1 VKRAAFAL
9 LLLGAA
15 PPRGAPLKLPPV
27 DQCSRDPSFK
37 AFHATLKQAVAKR
50 DGAALLKLVAPD
62 VLVSFGGENGRASLA
77 KQWEI
82 NSAKSELWREFDN
95 ILPLGC
101 ARVGSA
107 RVIPSLAGQFESN
120 DDSDVFELAV
130 VVKAGAQLRKGPAKD
145 SKVLATLAWDVV
157 RPLSNEGETQTK
169 VRLKDGREGWLWA
182 KDVRA
187 PIDYRAT
194 IEKRKGKWMITA
206 FVAGD

>member
-1 VKRAAFAL
+1 MLTAL
-9 LLLGAA
+9 LMALAA
-15 PPRGAPLKLPPV
+15 AGAPLKLPPV
-27 DQCSRDPSFK
+27 DQCSRDAGFK
-37 AFHATLKQAVAKR
+37 AFHSNLKQAVAKR
-50 DGAALLKLVAPD
+50 DQAAFMKLVAPD
-62 VLVSFGGENGRASLA
+62 VLVNFGGDKGHATFV

-82 NSAKSELWREFDN
+82 GSANSELWRQFDA

-101 ARVGSA
+101 ARVESA
-107 RVIPSLAGQFESN
+107 RVIPSLAGQFDSDQ
-120 DDSDVFELAV
+120 DDDVFELSV
-130 VVKAGAQLRKGPAKD
+130 VVGPGAKLRKALAKD
-145 SKVLATLAWDVV
+145 SPAIASLSWDVV

-182 KDVRA
+182 KEVRS

>member
-1 VKRAAFAL
+1 MLTAFLIALVAA
-9 LLLGAA
+9 
-15 PPRGAPLKLPPV
+15 GAPLKLPPV
-27 DQCSRDPSFK
+27 DQCSRDAGFK
-37 AFHATLKQAVAKR
+37 AFHSSLKQAVAKR
-50 DGAALLKLVAPD
+50 DQAAFMKLVAPD
-62 VLVSFGGENGRASLA
+62 VLVNFGGDKGHATFV

-82 NSAKSELWREFDN
+82 GSAKSELWRQFDA

-101 ARVGSA
+101 ARVESA
-107 RVIPSLAGQFESN
+107 RVIPSLAGQFDSDQ
-120 DDSDVFELAV
+120 DDDVFELAV
-130 VVKAGAQLRKGPAKD
+130 VVGPGAKLRKALAKD
-145 SKVLATLAWDVV
+145 SPAIATLSWDVV

-182 KDVRA
+182 KEVRS